1 VHAAVDAGIR
11 MFDTADA
18 YGSGTSE
25 LVLGEA
31 LAGRDD
37 VVVATKVGYRFDERR
52 PGLAADVVGAVA
64 RRLGRG
70 VRPYSEQDFSVAGV
84 ERAVVASLRRLRR
97 DHLDLLQFHGPPIA
111 SSSDLPEAVRRLI
124 DAGTVR
130 WFGVG
135 CERLDVADSWVGVHG
150 LAAIQLPF
158 GVLDP
163 QAATGAIAVAHQR
176 NVGVIARGVLGGGI
190 LARAERGEPTGL
202 DAVRAAHVE
211 RLQRRAAAS
220 GVDLLQLAM
229 WFGRHRA
236 EPDVVLIGMSTEE
249 QVIDTI
255 RRFDAALP
263 AGPLLDEI
271 RAIVEDGA

>member
-1 VHAAVDAGIR
+1 LGSTRARHGARDATRLVHAAVDAGIR

-18 YGSGTSE
+18 YGSGASE
-25 LVLGEA
+25 LALGEA
-31 LAGRDD
+31 LSGRSDD

-52 PGLAADVVGAVA
+52 PGLASDVIGAVA

-70 VRPYSEQDFSVAGV
+70 TRPYAEQDFSVAGV
-84 ERAVVASLRRLRR
+84 ERAVVGSLRRLRR

-111 SSSDLPEAVRRLI
+111 TSTDLPEAVQRLI

-135 CERLDVADSWVGVHG
+135 CERLDVADSWVGVGG
-150 LAAIQLPF
+150 LATIQLPF

-176 NVGVIARGVLGGGI
+176 DVGIIARGVLGGGI
-190 LARAERGEPTGL
+190 LARAVRGQPTGL
-202 DAVRAAHVE
+202 DAVRHGHVE
-211 RLQRRAAAS
+211 RLQQLAAAS

-229 WFGRHRA
+229 WYGRVRA
-236 EPDVVLIGMSTEE
+236 DPDVVLIGMSNED
-249 QVIDTI
+249 QVAGTI
-255 RRFDAALP
+255 RRFDA
-263 AGPLLDEI
+263 
-271 RAIVEDGA
+271 